1 MQGVVSGL
9 LQDPTTY
16 PWAGDVATAFV
27 TDCKAFAP
35 SASYAASLCDDVSS
49 RYITPTAASSGYF
62 GLRAGA
68 LCSALEQCSNLPS
81 TCRLTSGTASVNASS
96 LDLCSAEGVVGGT
109 AMKDVVTVAG
119 EFKRFKTAYCLLP
132 VCSSRPPGS
141 SDIHALYAVAL
152 HGLGLF

>member
-1 MQGVVSGL
+1 MQGVISGL
-9 LQDPTTY
+9 LQEPTTY

-35 SASYAASLCDDVSS
+35 SAGYAASLCDDVSS

-109 AMKDVVTVAG
+109 ALKDVVNVAG
-119 EFKRFKTAYCLLP
+119 ELD
-132 VCSSRPPGS
+132 G
-141 SDIHALYAVAL
+141 
-152 HGLGLF
+152 